1 MRMIPAS
8 PHKTESLAEKRIFD
22 VLRKAFND
30 ADSKNFTAFHSLN
43 LTRHAKKRFGE
54 IDFLIVC
61 PFGIYVL
68 EVKGGR
74 VSCEDGV
81 WYYTNKNDERN
92 VSYEGPFKQAESALH
107 GLLEKGK
114 EKLPLSVI
122 EDFSIGYGIVLPDCR
137 LGVAGAEWDP
147 QIICQD
153 GAHHDIERWLKGL
166 FKYWR
171 SKDFKER
178 YASSESIKIL
188 NQFLRPEFEAVI
200 PLHSR
205 KEQATEEIKQL
216 TESQMDFVD
225 SLEINDRVICTGG
238 AGTGKTF
245 MAVELAR
252 RWTADDHSQVVLV
265 CRSNWLRNFLKS
277 KFVIPGL
284 TVTTVEGLG
293 MAARRAG
300 VDTFDSLIVD
310 EGQDLLSMETLDKL
324 DDALVGG
331 LAEGRWCYFHD
342 VNNQAGLFG
351 SFDRDAL
358 SYLESLNAFKVALK
372 RNCRNTALILDKIKS
387 STGADMGVLGAGSG
401 PDIRE
406 LMPEDE
412 EGLARFVASE
422 LHFIINEGGL
432 SGSEVTIL
440 ADESIGQDF
449 FSYLPEKLRK
459 SIAVL
464 DEFSMQNFPPNSI
477 SFSEIKNFKGLENE
491 AIIFVGMPK
500 TKGDPDTLSQAY
512 VAMSRARSILSII
525 YAP

>member
-1 MRMIPAS
+1 
-8 PHKTESLAEKRIFD
+8 
-22 VLRKAFND
+22 
-30 ADSKNFTAFHSLN
+30 
-43 LTRHAKKRFGE
+43 
-54 IDFLIVC
+54 
-61 PFGIYVL
+61 
-68 EVKGGR
+68 
-74 VSCEDGV
+74 
-81 WYYTNKNDERN
+81 
-92 VSYEGPFKQAESALH
+92 
-107 GLLEKGK
+107 
-114 EKLPLSVI
+114 
-122 EDFSIGYGIVLPDCR
+122 
-137 LGVAGAEWDP
+137 
-147 QIICQD
+147 
-153 GAHHDIERWLKGL
+153 
-166 FKYWR
+166 
-171 SKDFKER
+171 
-178 YASSESIKIL
+178 
-188 NQFLRPEFEAVI
+188 
-200 PLHSR
+200 
-205 KEQATEEIKQL
+205 
-216 TESQMDFVD
+216 
-225 SLEINDRVICTGG
+225 
-238 AGTGKTF
+238 
-245 MAVELAR
+245 
-252 RWTADDHSQVVLV
+252 
-265 CRSNWLRNFLKS
+265 LKS

>member
-8 PHKTESLAEKRIFD
+8 PHKTESRAEKRIFD
-22 VLRKAFND
+22 VLRNAFND

-43 LTRHAKKRFGE
+43 LTRHARKRFGE
-54 IDFLIVC
+54 IDFLIVS

-81 WYYTNKNDERN
+81 WYYTNKNNERN

-107 GLLEKGK
+107 GLLKKAE
-114 EKLPLSVI
+114 EKLPASII
-122 EDFSIGYGIVLPDCR
+122 EEFSIGYGVILPDCR
-137 LGVAGAEWDP
+137 LGVSGAEWDP

-178 YASSESIKIL
+178 YASAESIKL
-188 NQFLRPEFEAVI
+188 FNQFLRPHFEAVI

-205 KEQATEEIKQL
+205 KEVANEEIKQL

-225 SLEINDRVICTGG
+225 SIEINDRVVCTGG

-245 MAVELAR
+245 MAIELAR
-252 RWTADDHSQVVLV
+252 RWTADDSQVILV
-265 CRSNWLRNFLKS
+265 CRSPWLKNFLKS
-277 KFVIPGL
+277 KFVIPNL
-284 TVTTVEGLG
+284 TVTTIDGLQ
-293 MAARRAG
+293 MAARRSD
-300 VDTFDSLIVD
+300 VEVFDALIVD
-310 EGQDLLSMETLDKL
+310 EGQDLLSM
-324 DDALVGG
+324 DALDRLDGFLRGG
-331 LAEGRWCYFHD
+331 LSDGRWCFFHD

-351 SFDRDAL
+351 PFDRDAL
-358 SYLESLNAFKVALK
+358 NYLESLNAFKISLK
-372 RNCRNTALILDKIKS
+372 RNCRNTSLILDKIKV
-387 STGADMGVLGAGSG
+387 STGADMGILGAGNG
-401 PDIRE
+401 PEIRE
-406 LMPEDE
+406 SNPVDE
-412 EGLARFVASE
+412 EGIAQFIASE
-422 LHFIINEGGL
+422 LHYIVQDGGL

-440 ADESIGQDF
+440 VDESHSSDF
-449 FSYLPEKLRK
+449 FSCLPEKLRN
-459 SIAVL
+459 SIVVL
-464 DEFSMQNFPPNSI
+464 DEFSMQSFPPNNI
-477 SFSEIKNFKGLENE
+477 SYSEIGNFKGLENE
-491 AIIFVGMPK
+491 AIILVGMPRAFH
-500 TKGDPDTLSQAY
+500 DHDSRARAY